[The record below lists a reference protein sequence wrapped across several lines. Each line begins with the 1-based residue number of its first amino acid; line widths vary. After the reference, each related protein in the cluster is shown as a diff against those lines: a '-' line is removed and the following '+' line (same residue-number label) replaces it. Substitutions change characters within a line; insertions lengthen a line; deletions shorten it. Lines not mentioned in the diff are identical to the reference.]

1 MPTTPRGI
9 WTPSDSDDWDL
20 TVDLAAMAVSIDDA
34 ITSAAQADTGWVALT
49 PASGFTAGGG
59 FGYRKIGPA
68 VYLRGWVTGSLTT
81 SEVTITTLPAGA
93 RPSQVTIAPSLSTSP
108 GIATSIRIVT
118 DGTIT
123 ARALTGTSGTTL
135 LAPTSFATA

>member
-81 SEVTITTLPAGA
+81 SEVTVATLPASVY
-93 RPSQVTIAPSLSTSP
+93 PSAIVIAPSVGTTPNNPLAVRINSSGVITMRAMSGTSTSCF
-108 GIATSIRIVT
+108 
-118 DGTIT
+118 
-123 ARALTGTSGTTL
+123 
-135 LAPTSFATA
+135 LAPSSYATV